1 MFLQTVGGKLKQ
13 KTPALHWDVA
23 PWRSQAGGLVS
34 KWDPQ
39 GPGGVGGTKVGQ
51 LLPQGS
57 KTDEMTADSLG
68 PGGAA

>member
-34 KWDPQ
+34 TGDPQ
-39 GPGGVGGTKVGQ
+39 GPGGVGGTKVG
-51 LLPQGS
+51 
-57 KTDEMTADSLG
+57 
-68 PGGAA
+68 AASSAGIKK